1 MELIGL
7 TGGTG
12 SGKSEVA
19 KRLAH
24 HGIPVID
31 ADKIGHEV
39 IAPGGAAAEAVQ
51 QAFGDAILTDDIIDR
66 DKLGRHVFGNP
77 EALRRLNAIV
87 HPTIIAF
94 IGGRCAKLAENGHET
109 IVIDAAL
116 IGDNGRRDEWLSGL
130 ILVLAPEEVRIDRLV
145 RLRGMDPGEA
155 ARRVEV
161 QVDPETKRALADW
174 VIRNEGTLEQL
185 HETVDQL
192 VRELHEPSKKNEQA
206 GQV

>member
-51 QAFGDAILTDDIIDR
+51 QAFGDSILTNGVIDR
-66 DKLGRHVFGNP
+66 DKLGRQVFGDR
-77 EALRRLNAIV
+77 EALQRLNAIV

-94 IGGRCAKLAENGHET
+94 IGGRCAKLAEEGQET

-130 ILVLAPEEVRIDRLV
+130 ILVLAPPDVRLERLV
-145 RLRGMDPGEA
+145 RLRGMDPVEA
-155 ARRVEV
+155 ARRIEI
-161 QVDPETKRALADW
+161 QVDPEQKRGMADW
-174 VIRNEGTLEQL
+174 VIDNTGTLDQL
-185 HETVDQL
+185 HETVDNL
-192 VRELHEPSKKNEQA
+192 VRAWHDRTAKEPHNH
-206 GQV
+206 